1 MILTHE
7 NYYSLEANR
16 EFLSVSSLKR
26 FMKCE
31 DEFFAFIDGEIK
43 EQATNEAFLIG
54 QYVHTWNEGQVDH
67 KKFIE
72 DNPSIFSSSG
82 KTKGQLKA
90 NFKVADQ
97 MIKALEKDR
106 YCKKFLEGQKEVI
119 IQGEIFGVKFKGMVD
134 SLNVDHKIF
143 SDLKTTKGIHE
154 KYRGLNFIE
163 NYQYDLQMSVYQEL
177 LQQQY
182 GKKFMPYIVAVEKQ
196 QVPGTAV
203 IRIPQYVLDRK
214 MEDLEIILDR
224 YKKVISGEEQPT
236 GCGRCNYC
244 KQYKKQGVIGME
256 DL

>member
-1 MILTHE
+1 MVLTHE

-16 EFLSVSSLKR
+16 EFLSVSNIKVFMSCEAKSLAYLNEEIGR
-26 FMKCE
+26 
-31 DEFFAFIDGEIK
+31 DEEK
-43 EQATNEAFLIG
+43 EAFLLG
-54 QYVHTWNEGQVDH
+54 KYVHSWNEGKEAHQ
-67 KKFIE
+67 KFKE
-72 DNPSIFSSSG
+72 ENPQIFSSQG

-90 NFKVADQ
+90 NFKQAEL

-106 YCKKFLEGQKEVI
+106 YCKRFLEGQKEVI

-143 SDLKTTKGIHE
+143 SDLKTTQDIH
-154 KYRGLNFIE
+154 KKFGGLNFIE

-177 LQQQY
+177 LYQQF
-182 GKKFMPYIVAVEKQ
+182 GEKFMPYIVAVEKQ
-196 QVPGTAV
+196 SVPGTAI

-236 GCGRCNYC
+236 SCGRCNYC
-244 KQYKKQGVIGME
+244 KQHKKQGVIGME

>member
-7 NYYSLEANR
+7 NYYSLEANK

-31 DEFFAFIDGEIK
+31 DEFFAFIDGETK

-54 QYVHTWNEGQVDH
+54 QYVHTWNEGQQAH

-97 MIKALEKDR
+97 MIKALENDR
-106 YCKKFLEGQKEVI
+106 YCRRFLEGQKEVI
-119 IQGEIFGVKFKGMVD
+119 IQGEIFGVPFRGMVD
-134 SLNVDHKIF
+134 SLNLDHKIF
-143 SDLKTTKGIHE
+143 SDLKTTQDIH
-154 KYRGLNFIE
+154 KKFGGLNFIE
-163 NYQYDLQMSVYQEL
+163 YYQYDLQMAVYQEL
-177 LQQQY
+177 LKQQF
-182 GKKFMPYIVAVEKQ
+182 GEKFMPYIIAVEKQ

-203 IRIPQYVLDRK
+203 IRIPQRVLDEK
-214 MEDLEIILDR
+214 MSDLEIILDR
-224 YKKVISGEEQPT
+224 YKKVISGEEEPT
-236 GCGRCNYC
+236 SCGRCNYC
-244 KQYKKQGVIGME
+244 KQHKKQGVIGME